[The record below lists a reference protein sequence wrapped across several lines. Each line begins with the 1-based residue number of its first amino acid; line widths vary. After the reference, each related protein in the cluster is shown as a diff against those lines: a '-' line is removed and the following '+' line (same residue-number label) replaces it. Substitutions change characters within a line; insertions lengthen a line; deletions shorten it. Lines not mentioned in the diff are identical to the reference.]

1 MSHIKGIYNDQ
12 PLFTVLFNQG
22 HSRQVALFTFNAVV
36 GSRCSCGVSAFLFVC
51 ESRNDKSNS
60 SAFGQQKQ
68 KHDFPI

>member
-1 MSHIKGIYNDQ
+1 MSHIKGICNDQ

-36 GSRCSCGVSAFLFVC
+36 GSRCGVSTFLFVC

-60 SAFGQQKQ
+60 SALGQQKQ